1 MSMACNLCEPLLYK
15 DSKFLLAPRA
25 AVRAWRESRSGAC
38 TQHQAWHGDDFK
50 NAHPPPSCFTL
61 FWGDL
66 MLPCQVFNLGEKMC
80 PGLKSSVS
88 DPLST
93 LCGAIIPD
101 VFLEREMGHRS
112 RAKEMYSLGTVADP

>member
-1 MSMACNLCEPLLYK
+1 
-15 DSKFLLAPRA
+15 
-25 AVRAWRESRSGAC
+25 
-38 TQHQAWHGDDFK
+38 
-50 NAHPPPSCFTL
+50 
-61 FWGDL
+61 
-66 MLPCQVFNLGEKMC
+66 MC

-112 RAKEMYSLGTVADP
+112 RAKEMYSLGTVADS